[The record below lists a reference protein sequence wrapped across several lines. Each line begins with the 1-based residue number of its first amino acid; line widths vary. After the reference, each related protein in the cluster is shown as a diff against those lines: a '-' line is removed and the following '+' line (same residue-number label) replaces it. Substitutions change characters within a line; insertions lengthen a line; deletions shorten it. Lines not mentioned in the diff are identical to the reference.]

1 MRVNISVGG
10 IRESLSGLNRA
21 GNKAFPADVNV

>member
-1 MRVNISVGG
+1 MGVNINVGG

-21 GNKAFPADVNV
+21 RNKALPSDVNV